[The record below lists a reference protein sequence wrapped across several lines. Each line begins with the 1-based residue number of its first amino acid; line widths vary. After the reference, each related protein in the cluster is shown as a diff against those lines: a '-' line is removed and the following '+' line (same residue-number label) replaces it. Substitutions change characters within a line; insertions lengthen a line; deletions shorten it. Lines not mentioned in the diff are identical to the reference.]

1 MSTNRIAWTLSTC
14 LLACSPG
21 PDGVGGAL
29 GPAGPP
35 GQPGAIGPPGRDAL
49 PSFGV
54 VLPLEGHAGRE
65 ESVRVETLRLALDP
79 GLTVDF
85 GPGIT
90 VLERRLRGPSSVEL
104 RLSIAEDAPLGPRDV
119 RVQAAAG
126 SVIGRSAF
134 TVVPTLEVWSSETNY
149 PAGSYISFRLYD
161 QDRVAFDRDTMSIE
175 ADGIGPYY
183 CPGAS
188 GSYIYCG
195 AFVEPVAAEGPVE
208 FRVTQSLG
216 GVVLDRFASGP
227 TTARI
232 QPRAPKVVTTTAAS
246 ETVETPAQLNLYRT
260 TIPGDFVGFVELS
273 ATADYEN
280 ALWPWIV
287 AWGPSGRREDYLGYT
302 SVGGVLVGA
311 PKIAK
316 LQIPSSRGQETPLWF
331 AAGDN
336 GSHFGA
342 RYRFDLRVDRIPTAG
357 AVERPLAHAGLPGQV
372 LAECVPSGALV
383 PCVVRG
389 SISAAGELD
398 VYELRGLSAPTKPF
412 VIIKADLPVDV
423 WIQDGAETVVSVAR
437 SALTADDG
445 TPVAL
450 ELHGD
455 QLQSGLLGA
464 AGVYDPKER
473 WIIVVRGRGTRTGAY
488 DLGLGANP

>member
-1 MSTNRIAWTLSTC
+1 MDVL
-14 LLACSPG
+14 
-21 PDGVGGAL
+21 
-29 GPAGPP
+29 PA
-35 GQPGAIGPPGRDAL
+35 
-49 PSFGV
+49 FGL

-65 ESVRVETLRLALDP
+65 ETVRVETSRLTLDP
-79 GLTVDF
+79 ALTADF

-104 RLSIAEDAPLGPRDV
+104 RLSIAEDAALGPRDV
-119 RVQAAAG
+119 RIQAAQG

-149 PAGSYISFRLYD
+149 PAGSYVSFRLYD
-161 QDRVAFDRDTMSIE
+161 RDRVAFDRDTMSIE
-175 ADGIGPYY
+175 ADSIGPYY

-195 AFVEPVAAEGPVE
+195 AFVEPVALDGPVE
-208 FRVTQSLG
+208 FRVTQAVG

-227 TTARI
+227 TGARL
-232 QPRAPKVVTTTAAS
+232 QSRSPKVVTTTAAS

-287 AWGPSGRREDYLGYT
+287 AWGPSGRRADYLGYT

-316 LQIPSSRGQETPLWF
+316 LQIPSSRSQETPLWF
-331 AAGDN
+331 GAGDN
-336 GSHFGA
+336 GAHFGP
-342 RYRFDLRVDRIPTAG
+342 RYRFDLKVERIPTLG
-357 AVERPLAHAGLPGQV
+357 AVERPLAHGGLPGQV
-372 LAECVPSGALV
+372 LAECVPSGALG

-389 SISAAGELD
+389 AISAAGEVD

-412 VIIKADLPVDV
+412 VIIKSDLPLEV
-423 WIQDGAETVVSVAR
+423 WLEDGAETEVSVGK
-437 SALTADDG
+437 SVLTAEDG

-450 ELHGD
+450 ELRGD

-464 AGVYDPKER
+464 AGVYDPKPS
-473 WIIVVRGRGTRTGAY
+473 WIIAVRGRGARTGAY

>member
-1 MSTNRIAWTLSTC
+1 M
-14 LLACSPG
+14 
-21 PDGVGGAL
+21 
-29 GPAGPP
+29 
-35 GQPGAIGPPGRDAL
+35 
-49 PSFGV
+49 
-54 VLPLEGHAGRE
+54 
-65 ESVRVETLRLALDP
+65 
-79 GLTVDF
+79 
-85 GPGIT
+85 
-90 VLERRLRGPSSVEL
+90 
-104 RLSIAEDAPLGPRDV
+104 
-119 RVQAAAG
+119 
-126 SVIGRSAF
+126 
-134 TVVPTLEVWSSETNY
+134 
-149 PAGSYISFRLYD
+149 
-161 QDRVAFDRDTMSIE
+161 
-175 ADGIGPYY
+175 
-183 CPGAS
+183 
-188 GSYIYCG
+188 
-195 AFVEPVAAEGPVE
+195 
-208 FRVTQSLG
+208 
-216 GVVLDRFASGP
+216 
-227 TTARI
+227 
-232 QPRAPKVVTTTAAS
+232 
-246 ETVETPAQLNLYRT
+246 
-260 TIPGDFVGFVELS
+260 
-273 ATADYEN
+273 
-280 ALWPWIV
+280 
-287 AWGPSGRREDYLGYT
+287 
-302 SVGGVLVGA
+302 GA